1 MRDKISRYR
10 SEEETDKLLEEQF
23 IREAEE
29 MEARILRAAG
39 ADPMEEPP
47 EESQEEISAGY
58 DRVIATL
65 KASGEY
71 REETEDRKLLGFQEL
86 LFGRKLPGA
95 LMIGALVAGQIGLFI
110 YDRAYEYVQGHIWN
124 KMRGKLF
131 RY

>member
-47 EESQEEISAGY
+47 DVSFKIL
-58 DRVIATL
+58 DF
-65 KASGEY
+65 
-71 REETEDRKLLGFQEL
+71 ETRK
-86 LFGRKLPGA
+86 
-95 LMIGALVAGQIGLFI
+95 
-110 YDRAYEYVQGHIWN
+110 
-124 KMRGKLF
+124 
-131 RY
+131 